1 MAARPASSSPGENVH
16 SLQAVV
22 KDPAT
27 YARALATLTRQ
38 VHEQASLVAIRDTLR
53 VVGTHSRMGDSTFA
67 LDERGLLVDNERV
80 DASDAEAL
88 ADAMRAHGVQG
99 IVVEQ
104 EVAPKEL
111 LLLATLLAGSYTEGS
126 PSIMTLADD
135 LGLWHVRLNGNSAGA
150 APSLQ
155 EPEAESAPAP
165 AVPQQTFASP
175 DAALTHA
182 AALAERAQAAVD
194 AGDAAEVAAALQ
206 WLVEAEAAAKG
217 DPQQREIAAVWTTT
231 LDDLITLPALRC
243 VALQLVNGRADTAPL
258 MAVLHR
264 SGDIGAN
271 AVVAH
276 MIAAPTLRERRML
289 FDAIRELRSGVSV
302 LMRNLEHPQWFVVR
316 NAASLLGE
324 MRATE
329 AEGALALLL
338 KHGDARVRVAAV
350 GSIGKLAGSSAH
362 RTLERALRDGAAEVR
377 RQAFYVLVGRGE
389 PISPAALADALESET
404 NVNTQLDMLDA
415 LARTNSPDSLRKLAW
430 ICSHAVNTP
439 SDPLFRIATVEAL
452 VRAKPSAA
460 LPYLRR
466 LVEDRDPTVRTRAR
480 QLVSTIAAP
489 SAING

>member
-1 MAARPASSSPGENVH
+1 
-16 SLQAVV
+16 VV

-38 VHEQASLVAIRDTLR
+38 VHDQASLVAIRDTLR
-53 VVGTHSRMGDSTFA
+53 VVGTHSRVGDTTFA
-67 LDERGLLVDNERV
+67 LDERGLLVDDAPV
-80 DASDAEAL
+80 DAPDTDSLLES
-88 ADAMRAHGVQG
+88 MRAHGVEA

-111 LLLATLLAGSYTEGS
+111 LLLATLLAGSFTEGS

-135 LGLWHVRLNGNSAGA
+135 LGLWHVRLNGRSSPA
-150 APSLQ
+150 
-155 EPEAESAPAP
+155 SAPVVAP
-165 AVPQQTFASP
+165 AAVPTVTHPVGRSFASVD
-175 DAALTHA
+175 DATTYA
-182 AALAERAQAAVD
+182 AELGERAQAAVESGN
-194 AGDAAEVAAALQ
+194 AQEVAATLR
-206 WLVEAEAAAKG
+206 WLVEAEAFAKQN
-217 DPQQREIAAVWTTT
+217 PAQQEIGALWTATFDELAT
-231 LDDLITLPALRC
+231 LASLRC
-243 VALQLVNGRADTAPL
+243 VATLLVNGHADTVSL

-264 SGDIGAN
+264 AGDAGAS

-302 LMRNLEHPQWFVVR
+302 LMRNLDHPQWFVVR

-324 MRATE
+324 LRAPE

-350 GSIGKLAGSSAH
+350 GSIGKLAGASAH

-389 PISPAALADALESET
+389 PIAPAALADALEAET
-404 NVNTQLDMLDA
+404 NVNTQLDMLEA
-415 LARTNSPDSLRKLAW
+415 LARSSTPDALRKLAW
-430 ICSHAVNTP
+430 ICSHAVNTS
-439 SDPLFRIATVEAL
+439 SDPLFRIAAVEAL
-452 VRAKPSAA
+452 LRAKPSAA

-466 LVEDRDPTVRTRAR
+466 LAEDRDPAVRARAR
-480 QLVSTIAAP
+480 QLVSSIGSPPPAV
-489 SAING
+489 SA